1 MTPCALVG
9 FVYIPCMNNH
19 SHTDTEMSNAAPAT
33 ITAKINLFETFRPII
48 ERYVIEAL
56 TTNGFNNSYKARGL
70 CRQANFRLSK
80 AIGSEVEISR
90 QAFNGILTRMV
101 NRGILTRVGGK
112 TNLWS
117 TMTPHRAATYYVN
130 ESLAQQIWDNE
141 LHRVIEDGKT
151 VRYLD
156 YCAVEELMV

>member
-1 MTPCALVG
+1 
-9 FVYIPCMNNH
+9 MNNH
-19 SHTDTEMSNAAPAT
+19 SHTDTEMTNAAPAT

-56 TTNGFNNSYKARGL
+56 TTNGFNNAYTARDL
-70 CRQANFRLSK
+70 CRHANFRLSK
-80 AIGSEVEISR
+80 AIESEVKISR

-112 TNLWS
+112 THLWS
-117 TMTPHRAATYYVN
+117 TMTPHRVANYYVN

-151 VRYLD
+151 VRFLNYS
-156 YCAVEELMV
+156 AVEKLMV

>member
-1 MTPCALVG
+1 MT
-9 FVYIPCMNNH
+9 N
-19 SHTDTEMSNAAPAT
+19 TAPAT
-33 ITAKINLFETFRPII
+33 TAGKINLFETFRPII
-48 ERYVIEAL
+48 EQYVIEAL

-112 TNLWS
+112 TNFSS
-117 TMTPHRAATYYVN
+117 TMTPYRAATYYVN

-141 LHRVIEDGKT
+141 LHRVIEDDKT
-151 VRYLD
+151 VRSLNYS
-156 YCAVEELMV
+156 AVEELI